1 MQFATVTTDNAAATG
16 KRRVP
21 AGKVRSKDGTLI
33 AFSKTGQGAPLIL
46 VDGAM
51 CYRSFGPMPKLA
63 PLLEPHFTVYIY
75 DRRGR
80 GESGDTQPYAVAREV
95 EDIEALINEAGG
107 SAYVFGVSSGAAL
120 ALEAANS
127 GLAIPRLALY
137 EAPFIVDNSREP
149 VAADYVEQLE
159 NLISQGRRAN
169 AVKMFMKT
177 VGMPPIIA
185 AIMPIVPGWSKLKA
199 VAHTLPYDVTI
210 MREGQRG
217 RPFLPRRWASVNMPT
232 LVMDGGKSPAWM
244 QNSAQ
249 AITEALPNG
258 TRYTLTGQTH
268 MVKPKALAP
277 ALKEFFAG

>member
-1 MQFATVTTDNAAATG
+1 MQTALKTAANRAASRSPQVPKG
-16 KRRVP
+16 RVL
-21 AGKVRSKDGTLI
+21 SKDRTLI
-33 AFSKTGQGAPLIL
+33 AFTKTGQGPSLIL

-63 PLLEPHFTVYIY
+63 PLLEPLFTVYTY

-80 GESGDTQPYAVAREV
+80 GESGDSRPYEVAREV

-107 SAYVFGVSSGAAL
+107 SAYVFGISSGAAL

-137 EAPFIVDNSREP
+137 EAPFIVDDSHP
-149 VAADYVEQLE
+149 PLADDYVERLE
-159 NLISQGRRAN
+159 SLISQGRRSD

-177 VGMPPIIA
+177 VGMPAILV

-199 VAHTLPYDVTI
+199 VAHTLPYDMTI
-210 MREGQRG
+210 MAEGQRG
-217 RPFLPRRWASVNMPT
+217 RPFPPRRWASVTMPT

-244 QNSAQ
+244 RNSAQ
-249 AITEALPNG
+249 ALTASLPNG
-258 TRYTLTGQTH
+258 KRCTLDGQTH
-268 MVKPKALAP
+268 MVKPKTLAP
-277 ALKEFFAG
+277 ALQEFFAG